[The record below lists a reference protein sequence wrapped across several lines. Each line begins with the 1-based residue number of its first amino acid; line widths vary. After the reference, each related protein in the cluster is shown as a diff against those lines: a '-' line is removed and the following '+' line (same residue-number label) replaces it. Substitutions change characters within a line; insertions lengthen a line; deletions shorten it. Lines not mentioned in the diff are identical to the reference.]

1 MTIIDWFFLRRDED
15 LLMSMDIQLVE
26 ALCGFQKPIT
36 TLDNRTIIITSH
48 PGKRCFAFCYKSKH
62 TVNVSCKFKGAET
75 SCAGIKLVF
84 PSLCSTNLETK
95 KDFWIAVSS
104 NFLFA

>member
-1 MTIIDWFFLRRDED
+1 MFSSIHLIAQASIRVIVLAKLSTEVGYDSSYCISLSVTAINCLFLRRDED

-48 PGKRCFAFCYKSKH
+48 PGKCCFAFC
-62 TVNVSCKFKGAET
+62 
-75 SCAGIKLVF
+75 
-84 PSLCSTNLETK
+84 
-95 KDFWIAVSS
+95 
-104 NFLFA
+104 

>member
-1 MTIIDWFFLRRDED
+1 MFSILHLIAQASIRIIVPAKLNTEVEYVSFYCISFSVTVIDCFFLRRDED

-48 PGKRCFAFCYKSKH
+48 PGKCCFAFC
-62 TVNVSCKFKGAET
+62 
-75 SCAGIKLVF
+75 
-84 PSLCSTNLETK
+84 
-95 KDFWIAVSS
+95 
-104 NFLFA
+104 